1 MIKAKHFWLHQL
13 FFRNYFR
20 YILWKDF
27 RKTEVIGKYR
37 DRQLPLLIIG
47 NHFSWWD
54 GFFPY
59 ELNRKFFK
67 RRFHI
72 MMLEEQLIK
81 ISFFRRLGAF
91 SINPYSRSAMQSL
104 NYATK
109 LMQSRDNMLILFPQG
124 QIQSQYTTDI
134 AFRKGWFRILKN
146 ATNPVHVIFI
156 ANLTDYFSH
165 RKPSLYTYMEDYPK
179 TGGFVFDDL
188 AGSYND
194 FYKKCVK
201 RQKQLA

>member
-1 MIKAKHFWLHQL
+1 MIKAKHFWLHHL

-27 RKTEVIGKYR
+27 RKTEIHGEYR
-37 DRQLPLLIIG
+37 DKGLPLLLIG

-54 GFFPY
+54 GFFSY
-59 ELNRKFFK
+59 ELNCRLFK
-67 RRFHI
+67 RRFYL
-72 MMLEEQLIK
+72 MMLEKQLRKIK
-81 ISFFRRLGAF
+81 FFRRLGAF
-91 SINPYSRSAMQSL
+91 SIDPGSRSVLESI
-104 NYATK
+104 NYAGK
-109 LMQSRDNMLILFPQG
+109 LLEDNNNLLTLFPQG
-124 QIQSQYTTDI
+124 KLQSQYTDI
-134 AFRKGWFRILKN
+134 INFQKGWFRILEN
-146 ATNPVHVIFI
+146 AANPVHVLFM

-165 RKPSLYTYMEDYPK
+165 RKPSLYIYLEDYPQ
-179 TGGFVFDDL
+179 TEEFVFDDL